1 MSTHLVVNG
10 APVELTCEART
21 TLADALR
28 EHLRLTGTH
37 LGCEQGSC
45 GACTVLLEGEPVRSC
60 LLFAVQC
67 EGATIRT
74 VEGLAENGL
83 LHPVQRA
90 FHEQHALQCGFC
102 TPGFLT
108 VLVGALDRA
117 ASSGER
123 LSDEDLLVLVGSNLC
138 RCTGY
143 RPILAAARQA
153 AEELGVYAASSPD
166 APDAAGTEDGRTP

>member
-1 MSTHLVVNG
+1 MNLEFTVNG
-10 APVELTCEART
+10 ERRQLELEART

-28 EHLRLTGTH
+28 EHLSLTGTH

-45 GACTVLLEGEPVRSC
+45 GACTVLLDGEPVRSC

-67 EGATIRT
+67 NGRRIDT
-74 VEGLAENGL
+74 VESLARDGQ
-83 LHPVQRA
+83 LHPIQRA

-108 VLVGALDRA
+108 VLAGALEDARRD
-117 ASSGER
+117 GER
-123 LSDEDLLVLVGSNLC
+123 LDEAALCTLVGANLC

-153 AEELGVYAASSPD
+153 ARELGVYDSGD
-166 APDAAGTEDGRTP
+166 